1 MLNTNNPSIG
11 RFDKSFLVHMIKDF
25 FLVLLAVSILE
36 FALKAATV
44 YYNYSVNGASEAQ
57 VVADDLAENV
67 RSIMRNEGGPVAART
82 IYPILERNWTDL
94 GYAVAIVPSDVTI

>member
-1 MLNTNNPSIG
+1 MLGTDSPSIG

-25 FLVLLAVSILE
+25 FLVLLAVTMLE
-36 FALKAATV
+36 FTFKAV
-44 YYNYSVNGASEAQ
+44 GVFYDYSMNGASQAQ

-82 IYPILERNWTDL
+82 MYPILQKNWDRTGLRRRNRSL
-94 GYAVAIVPSDVTI
+94 